1 MKELL
6 LIKCSPSHIPHDMC
20 EKSES
25 SDFARKIITII
36 FLSDIQNSIWHI
48 DLAHTIK
55 TSR

>member
-48 DLAHTIK
+48 DLAHKIK
-55 TSR
+55 TS